1 MKKKLLKNLAV
12 GIDLGTSNLLIYVEG
27 EGTVFNEPSIL
38 AMDIATKTVVAVGK
52 EASSLVGKT
61 HDKVK
66 IIKPLQ
72 GGVVSD
78 IDMIKEIL
86 FFTLEKI
93 FQSKIN
99 TIGTL
104 IICIP
109 SDITDTEK
117 SAIVELTQGLGIGE
131 VLIEEEVKAAAIGC
145 GLDIH
150 TPQGH
155 LVVDIGG
162 GTTDFGVLS
171 LGEVVLSKS
180 IKTAGDYFDKQ
191 IIDHV
196 KEAHKLEIGL
206 QTAEKIKISLASL
219 TGNLP
224 VDEENKNLQ
233 YKAMGRGLVSG
244 LPKEATITAKE
255 IRKLLLYCFE
265 NIKAVTIATLEATP
279 PELAGDLVDNGIL
292 LSGGCSQIPGIK
304 EYFEKITHVPVHIS
318 ESPMTAVVD
327 GCKKLLKAEKKYYL
341 GTL

>member
-1 MKKKLLKNLAV
+1 MKEKALKNLAA

-38 AMDIATKTVVAVGK
+38 AIDKATSKVVAVGH

-66 IIKPLQ
+66 VIKPLQ
-72 GGVVSD
+72 GGVISD

-93 FQSKIN
+93 FQSKIDL
-99 TIGTL
+99 IDTL

-109 SDITDTEK
+109 SEITDTEK
-117 SAIVELTQGLGIGE
+117 DAIIELSHGLGIKNIK
-131 VLIEEEVKAAAIGC
+131 IEEEIKAAAIGC
-145 GLDIH
+145 GLDIYA
-150 TPQGH
+150 PQGH

-162 GTTDFGVLS
+162 GTTDLGVLS

-196 KEAHKLEIGL
+196 KEVHKLEIGL

-219 TGNLP
+219 TGSLP
-224 VDEENKNLQ
+224 VNEDGQVLK
-233 YKAMGRGLVSG
+233 YISMGRGLVSG
-244 LPKEATITAKE
+244 LPQEVTITAKE
-255 IRKLLLYCFE
+255 IRKLLLHCFE

-292 LSGGCSQIPGIK
+292 LSGGCAQIPGIK
-304 EYFEKITHVPVHIS
+304 EYFEEITNVPVHIS

-327 GCKKLLKAEKKYYL
+327 GCKKLLKTEKTYYL
-341 GTL
+341 GKL